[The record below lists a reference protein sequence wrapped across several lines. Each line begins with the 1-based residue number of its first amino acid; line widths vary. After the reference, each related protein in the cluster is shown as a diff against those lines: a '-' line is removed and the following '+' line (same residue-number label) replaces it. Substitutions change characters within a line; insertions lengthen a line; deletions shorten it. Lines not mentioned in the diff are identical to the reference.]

1 MPASRGTGG
10 QDNGGIA
17 TAAAGASE
25 GIDLSP
31 SATTAAFD
39 PVLPLLRVPVP
50 AGPGDDP
57 DKGPYVLAFRDVDSW
72 RRAWAHCEQKIALQ
86 CERLTAINMA
96 HAHHPPQAGTRMGCS
111 LAATSRCRTP
121 WWRAALPR
129 LLGRG
134 AVNAEDKEREACEEA
149 EMLACL
155 ADSHSRCSKHA
166 RESCDPVFSDLR
178 IADSLDLVIPKFLD
192 KSLQQ
197 ALAPGQAKTP
207 RRVATGDS
215 TVGTAAAANQS
226 SGANPSPQAQRAGLH
241 SGWHSLDQNI
251 WEEEEPPS
259 GRVSNIR
266 SSRHLAQRDAGP
278 SVWHMP
284 GRGDANHTSGSF
296 SGGADFAEPH
306 QGWEGGLIRP
316 KASRARSTGPAA

>member
-1 MPASRGTGG
+1 MPASRGTAG
-10 QDNGGIA
+10 QDNGVIA
-17 TAAAGASE
+17 TAVAGASE

-57 DKGPYVLAFRDVDSW
+57 DKGPYMLAFRDVDSW

-86 CERLTAINMA
+86 CE
-96 HAHHPPQAGTRMGCS
+96 AGTRMGCS
-111 LAATSRCRTP
+111 LEATSRCRTP

-134 AVNAEDKEREACEEA
+134 AADAEDKEREACEEA

-178 IADSLDLVIPKFLD
+178 IADSLDLVNPKFLD
-192 KSLQQ
+192 RSQQQ
-197 ALAPGQAKTP
+197 ALALGQAKTP
-207 RRVATGDS
+207 RRVATSDS

-259 GRVSNIR
+259 GRGSNIR
-266 SSRHLAQRDAGP
+266 SSRQLAQRDEGP

-284 GRGDANHTSGSF
+284 GRGDADYTSGSS

-316 KASRARSTGPAA
+316 KASRTRSTGPAA